1 MNVLN
6 SLEPVIERS
15 SHVSVDERK
24 IEDFV
29 SRFDKSKLDNWLTI
43 SPFDLTQLSEKESV
57 AFLFVLNSI
66 SFSYWG
72 EPKWQMQYGKE
83 TYDGAQAMMAC
94 LGKAIED
101 GKPILNPNH
110 IARIERLELEQILE
124 GNIEIPLLDE
134 RLRLLREVGA
144 VTEKEFKGDFRYVT
158 DRANGNALDFVG
170 VLTKYF
176 PSFRDV
182 AEYRGHNV
190 NFNKRAQL
198 LSADLS
204 HSLRFVEDDKLTACA
219 DYKLPQVLR
228 RDGILVYDAE
238 LKRKIREREIIPAGS
253 EEEVEIRAHTIH
265 AVELIKGEITGVTSN
280 QVNDYLWLEGQVKL
294 PSDEPYHLTR
304 TTAY

>member
-6 SLEPVIERS
+6 SLEPVLEEPNHVGIDRS
-15 SHVSVDERK
+15 K
-24 IEDFV
+24 IKDFV
-29 SRFDKSKLDNWLTI
+29 SKFERDRLDHWLTV
-43 SPFDLTQLSEKESV
+43 SPFDLTQLSEEESV

-72 EPKWQMQYGKE
+72 EPKWQIQYGGE

-94 LGKAIED
+94 LGRAIED
-101 GKPILNPNH
+101 GKPILDPKY
-110 IARIERLELEQILE
+110 IARVNREELEQILE

-134 RLRLLREVGA
+134 RLRFLREVGA
-144 VTEKEFKGDFRYVT
+144 VIEKEFKGDFRYVV
-158 DRANGNALDFVG
+158 DRGNALDFVDA
-170 VLTKYF
+170 LTKYF

-190 NFNKRAQL
+190 NFSKRAQL

-204 HSLRFVEDDKLTACA
+204 HSLKFVEEDKLTACA

-228 RDGILVYDAE
+228 RDGILVYSAE
-238 LKRKIREREIIPAGS
+238 LERKIREREIIPAGS

-294 PSDEPYHLTR
+294 PTDEPYHLTR